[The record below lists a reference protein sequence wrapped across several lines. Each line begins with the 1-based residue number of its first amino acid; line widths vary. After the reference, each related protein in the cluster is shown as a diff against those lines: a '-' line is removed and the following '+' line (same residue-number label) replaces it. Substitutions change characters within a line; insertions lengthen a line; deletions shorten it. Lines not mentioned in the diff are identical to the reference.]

1 MISKGL
7 FSPLLIISI
16 SFLHYA
22 SFASASSSINEQEKL
37 EAESLLKWKTSLENE
52 TQSLLSSWSPS
63 KTPCKYWVGIG
74 CSSNGSSIITHI
86 NLTSMGLTG
95 TLNHFNFTSFPNL
108 YSLDLH
114 DNSLHGNI
122 PPHIANLSGLAILNL
137 GSNKFSGK
145 ITHRVGDLVKL
156 EVLILSKNLLSGPVP
171 YFLGNLTNLS
181 ILNLG
186 NNHLSGSIPVEI
198 GRLRNLTELR
208 LNLNM
213 LNGSIPASLGDL
225 LSLQVLSLY
234 GNNLSGFLP
243 KEINKLTNLRLFFL
257 SNNSISGLL
266 PENICHGVIL
276 EDFCASNNRFWGTV
290 PKGLKNCTSLT
301 RLRLDRNNLIGNI
314 SEDFGIYPKLDYVD
328 LSYNNFHGEV
338 SPNWGKCQLL
348 TSLKISDN
356 QITGKILPEIGE
368 SSLLHVLDLSS
379 NNLEGE
385 IPKELGNLKSLY
397 NLTLSRNNL
406 SGNIPLEIGTLP
418 DLSYLDLSGNNL
430 SGSIPKKIGD
440 CSSML
445 YLNLSNNDF
454 HGEIPAEIGNLEW
467 LQVAL
472 DLSRN
477 SLSGEIPWQVG
488 KLIKLEILDL
498 SHNQLTGSIPSSF
511 DEMLSLRL
519 VDLSYNQ
526 LEGPIPDNKV
536 FQEAAVLGNNLGLCG
551 NFTGLKICLPS
562 PLKNKKN
569 RTNIAILITIPFL
582 GSLII
587 LSMIMG
593 FLYVVRKRRRNTG
606 SEMRHSNHGNLFSV
620 WSYDGKL
627 VYEDIREATE
637 NFDAKYCIGIGGTGS
652 VYKAKL
658 STGQIVA
665 VKKLH
670 PSQYAELKDQKA
682 FVSEIQA
689 LTKIRHRNIVKLHGF
704 CSHAQESF
712 LVYEYLERGSLAKIL
727 KNEEDAKELDWIK
740 RIDFVKGVANALCY
754 MHYDSIPSIIHRDI
768 SSNNILLDAK
778 YEAHVSDFGTAR
790 LVKVDSSNCT
800 VLAGTY
806 GYIAPG
812 IAYFFLNLL
821 FINNYQLVLHCCRK
835 IFHSCIYQCEG
846 CLKTYI
852 YTYIDA
858 YVSMYN
864 VYSP

>member
-7 FSPLLIISI
+7 FSPVLIIFI
-16 SFLHYA
+16 SFLH
-22 SFASASSSINEQEKL
+22 FAAASSSSNEQEKL

-52 TQSLLSSWSPS
+52 TQTLLSSWSPNKS
-63 KTPCKYWVGIG
+63 PCSYWVGIG
-74 CSSNGSSIITHI
+74 CSSHGSSTIITRI
-86 NLTSMGLTG
+86 NLTSMGLRG
-95 TLNHFNFTSFPNL
+95 TLNHFKFTSFPNL
-108 YSLDLH
+108 SSLDLH

-122 PPHIANLSGLAILNL
+122 PSHIANLSALEILNL
-137 GSNKFSGK
+137 GSNKFSGN
-145 ITHRVGDLVKL
+145 IPLQVGDLLKL
-156 EVLILSKNLLSGPVP
+156 KVLIFSKNLLSGPVP
-171 YFLGNLTNLS
+171 SFLGNLTSLS
-181 ILNLG
+181 LLNLG
-186 NNHLSGSIPVEI
+186 NNNLSGSIPVEI

-208 LNLNM
+208 MNLNK

-225 LSLQVLSLY
+225 LSLKVLSLY

-243 KEINKLTNLRLFFL
+243 KEINKLTNLTLFFL

-266 PENICHGVIL
+266 PENICHGGIL

-328 LSYNNFHGEV
+328 LSYNSFHGEV

-356 QITGKILPEIGE
+356 DISGKIPPELGE
-368 SSLLHVLDLSS
+368 SSILHVLDLSS
-379 NNLEGE
+379 NSLEGE
-385 IPKELGNLKSLY
+385 IPKELGKLKSLY
-397 NLTLSRNNL
+397 NITLSRNNL
-406 SGNIPLEIGTLP
+406 SGNVPPEIGTLP
-418 DLSYLDLSGNNL
+418 DLSYLDLAGNNL
-430 SGSIPKKIGD
+430 NGSIPKQIGD

-454 HGEIPAEIGNLEW
+454 HGEIPAEIGNLLW
-467 LQVAL
+467 LQVSL

-477 SLSGEIPWQVG
+477 SLSGEIPWQLGNLV
-488 KLIKLEILDL
+488 KLEVLDL

-511 DEMLSLRL
+511 EEMLSLRFI
-519 VDLSYNQ
+519 DLSYNQ
-526 LEGPIPDNKV
+526 LEGPIPENKA

-551 NFTGLKICLPS
+551 NFTGLTICLHS
-562 PLKNKKN
+562 PLKKKKN
-569 RTNIAILITIPFL
+569 QTKIAILIATPFL

-587 LSMIMG
+587 LIIIMG
-593 FLYVVRKRRRNTG
+593 FLYAVRKGRRDTRN
-606 SEMRHSNHGNLFSV
+606 EMKHSNHGNLFSI

-637 NFDAKYCIGIGGTGS
+637 NFDAKYCIGVGGTGS
-652 VYKAKL
+652 VYKAEL

-670 PSQYAELKDQKA
+670 PLRHAELEDQKP
-682 FVSEIQA
+682 FESEIQA
-689 LTKIRHRNIVKLHGF
+689 LTKIRHRNIVKLYGF

-727 KNEEDAKELDWIK
+727 RNEEEAKELDWIQ
-740 RIDFVKGVANALCY
+740 RIDVVKGVANALCY
-754 MHYDSIPSIIHRDI
+754 MHHGSIPSIIHRDI

-778 YEAHVSDFGTAR
+778 YEAHISDFGTAR
-790 LVKVDSSNCT
+790 LVKVDSSNWT

-812 IAYFFLNLL
+812 ILFVSQIVVHLLLL
-821 FINNYQLVLHCCRK
+821 FISSLL
-835 IFHSCIYQCEG
+835 
-846 CLKTYI
+846 
-852 YTYIDA
+852 
-858 YVSMYN
+858 
-864 VYSP
+864 